1 MALKRGF
8 RPRFDLR
15 VGTAFPGGVAASR
28 WYAFLLDDHAQDT
41 FEYALALAL
50 FAMVAHCH
58 KGNSRSRRLTS
69 HDRRYELLAI
79 LGERLLSDGVAAGER
94 YPSL

>member
-50 FAMVAHCH
+50 FAMVALIAIRVIPVVAVSQVTTDDT
-58 KGNSRSRRLTS
+58 NFSQS
-69 HDRRYELLAI
+69 LAN
-79 LGERLLSDGVAAGER
+79 G
-94 YPSL
+94 Y